1 MGNGELRGAAA
12 VGNGQWGGKGGGGGA
27 NMTVLVV
34 VLVFLGGGGSDP
46 CRGLTPF
53 FHFYE
58 EQLTES

>member
-1 MGNGELRGAAA
+1 LFNF
-12 VGNGQWGGKGGGGGA
+12 
-27 NMTVLVV
+27 
-34 VLVFLGGGGSDP
+34 LVFLGGGGSDP